1 MEIEVTDTRKV
12 IGMGKV
18 EENKIQKLNALLKS
32 SYELFMTKGIAQTS
46 IHDIVQKA
54 GVAKGTFYLYFKD
67 KYEIRD
73 RLVVRTAEKLF
84 MNSYEALN
92 KEMFSAESEAR
103 LFEDKMIFIIDYVLE
118 ELKKN
123 RLMLQFLS
131 KNLSRG
137 FFHLALEPHEYSSEV
152 KLIDYY
158 YKLLEESPSVHIRN
172 PETMLFLIVE
182 LAGSASFST
191 ILENDPIS
199 FEELKPDLYLA
210 IRAIIRAHIENA

>member
-1 MEIEVTDTRKV
+1 
-12 IGMGKV
+12 MGKI
-18 EENKIQKLNALLKS
+18 EEKKFQKLNALLKS
-32 SYELFMTKGIAQTS
+32 SYELFITKGISQTS

-73 RLVVRTAEKLF
+73 RLVVKTAE
-84 MNSYEALN
+84 
-92 KEMFSAESEAR
+92 R
-103 LFEDKMIFIIDYVLE
+103 LFLKGYQELQKEKFAEEDAAKMFEEKTIFLIDYVLE
-118 ELKKN
+118 ELQKN
-123 RLMLQFLS
+123 KLMLQFLS

-158 YKLLEESPSVHIRN
+158 YKVLEENPTVHLRN
-172 PETMLFLIVE
+172 PEIMLFLIVE
-182 LAGSASFST
+182 LAGATSFST

-199 FEELKPDLYLA
+199 FEQLKPELYSA
-210 IRAIIRAHIENA
+210 IRAIIQSHIEVDGHET